1 MKKDDRACLDTFD
14 WHGIGM
20 RRLGIIEKC
29 GWRFGGFGWQS
40 LSFLGWCE
48 RGYSLVSLGL
58 FLGLCA
64 WVLGAKRVIVA
75 NM

>member
-1 MKKDDRACLDTFD
+1 M
-14 WHGIGM
+14 
-20 RRLGIIEKC
+20 KC
-29 GWRFGGFGWQS
+29 GWRFGGFGEQS

-48 RGYSLVSLGL
+48 RGYSLVSLG